1 MMSETKTTTD
11 EELEI
16 LRSSVWSLFLINF
29 KNSTVENVS
38 EQSRRITPVG
48 EAVMILVD
56 VVELKVEFDSG

>member
-1 MMSETKTTTD
+1 MMSETNTTTD